1 MTEREEKILEYV
13 CLGLSNEEIGERM
26 NLSKH
31 TIKKDIAQFLA
42 KYQAKNRVEL
52 ASKSVK
58 LGIID
63 WQKLVNKFVV

>member
-31 TIKKDIAQFLA
+31 TIKKYIAQFLA